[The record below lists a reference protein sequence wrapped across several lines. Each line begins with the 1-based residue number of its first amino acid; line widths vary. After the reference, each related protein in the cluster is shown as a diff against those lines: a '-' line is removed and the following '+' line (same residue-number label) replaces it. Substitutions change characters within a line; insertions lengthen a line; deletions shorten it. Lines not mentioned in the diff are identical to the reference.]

1 MPALS
6 RRPAGVRGRAILFD
20 WFHRGRDWYLAQPR
34 LSFEA
39 ITFGAALLV
48 GLLVMPALIFVA
60 GYFTLQPYDGGLF
73 SLYYDFFKGLLVP
86 QLTFWYVVAG
96 PLVFLT
102 LLRLFKLILSKIR
115 KA

>member
-6 RRPAGVRGRAILFD
+6 RRSAGVRGRSTLFD
-20 WFHRGRDWYLAQPR
+20 WFYRARDWYLSQPR
-34 LSFEA
+34 LNFEA

-48 GLLVMPALIFVA
+48 GLLVMPALIYVA
-60 GYFTLQPYDGGLF
+60 GSFTLQSYDGGLF
-73 SLYYDFFKGLLVP
+73 SLYRDFFEGLLVP
-86 QLTFWYVVAG
+86 QATFWYVVAG

-115 KA
+115 KS